1 MKKSM
6 YVIECVQ
13 LVNYFNQLSKDE
25 MDALP
30 LKVKW
35 SVKRAMDKM
44 VPDVKAF
51 EEFRDAESAK
61 IREKYFDD
69 SHTKKVMLPKMDA
82 DGKPELDA
90 DGNEV
95 LEEGLQIKD
104 EYLEAHEAEIKDLNK
119 KLEEILRERN
129 TYEYNRIDIDD
140 YIDSIDEKAVSFTTL
155 SLIDEIFKE
164 EV

>member
-1 MKKSM
+1 MKKQL
-6 YVIECVQ
+6 YVLEA
-13 LVNYFNQLSKDE
+13 VNIIGYFNQLDKDSME
-25 MDALP
+25 ALP

-35 SVKRAMDKM
+35 TVKRAMDKM
-44 VPDVKAF
+44 IPDVKAF

-61 IREKYFDD
+61 SRDKYFDET
-69 SHTKKVMLPKMDA
+69 HTEKVMVPKMDA
-82 DGKPELDA
+82 DGKPEHDE

-95 LEEGLQIKD
+95 LEEGLKIKD
-104 EYLEAHEAEIKDLNK
+104 EYLDSYEEEIKDLNK
-119 KLEEILRERN
+119 KLEDILRERN

-140 YIDSIDEKAVSFTTL
+140 YIDSIDEKAVDFTTL